1 MSILKYAY
9 IVPSFHF
16 HLCATEPAS
25 AAAIGSLSETVLTAG
40 RKVTIFI
47 NYLRISVD
55 ASLFYMG
62 KEGKSNDRSQIQHL
76 PVEIVED
83 QSQAGEAFLL

>member
-1 MSILKYAY
+1 
-9 IVPSFHF
+9 
-16 HLCATEPAS
+16 
-25 AAAIGSLSETVLTAG
+25 
-40 RKVTIFI
+40 
-47 NYLRISVD
+47 
-55 ASLFYMG
+55 MG